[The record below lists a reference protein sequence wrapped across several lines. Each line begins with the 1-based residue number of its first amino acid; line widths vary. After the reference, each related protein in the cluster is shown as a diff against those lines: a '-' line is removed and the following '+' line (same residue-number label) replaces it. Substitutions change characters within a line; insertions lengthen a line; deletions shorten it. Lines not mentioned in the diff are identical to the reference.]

1 MSSCSR
7 HVLQVPRVVVR
18 LGGNRQRG
26 NDAREGL
33 TATAGHAIV
42 TFAAAAGLVLSLTG
56 CWNAPENLVPTPVPE
71 PEDLVG
77 AWINTD
83 DGGRIDFR
91 ADGTCRLTDIPEGAL
106 SLDPPGPDGTPTGRP
121 IDTEDCVWR
130 VDEDDPGIDLA
141 RAAPCSTSGGTTA
154 PKSGSGSVIPT
165 SGTPTSL

>member
-1 MSSCSR
+1 MRSVRRRRCPESSSDSAAIGSVGMT
-7 HVLQVPRVVVR
+7 HAKVSPRP
-18 LGGNRQRG
+18 Q
-26 NDAREGL
+26 
-33 TATAGHAIV
+33 ATRSF

-56 CWNAPENLVPTPVPE
+56 YWNAPENLVPTPVPE

-77 AWINTD
+77 AWINPD